1 MGTRKVAKNTA
12 ILYVRMM
19 FVMIINLYTVRV
31 VLRALGMEDYGIY
44 DVVAGVVTM
53 LQSISGVLSA
63 SSQRFMAYAIGENNH
78 DELKKIYTASLNIF
92 LAFSLAVVLL
102 GEPLGIYVIKNHLV
116 IPPERLT
123 AALWVFHFAIL
134 TFITTLVSSTFSA
147 ETFAHEDIGVFAVIS
162 TAECILKLVF
172 ALLISTAPFDKLIYY
187 AGYLFAVHLISL
199 VGYFWYCKKHYSE
212 CKYKRFS
219 DKTLYK
225 RFLSFSGWIFM
236 GSLAGIGI
244 NQGCAILVNLFFGPV
259 ANAARAIA
267 FQVSNA
273 MMSLTGGFTSAL
285 RPAMIK
291 SYASEEYREVN
302 VLFSFSNKFVCYI
315 LAVVCIP
322 LVLEMPTILNLW
334 LGDVGSETIIFSR
347 LMVVY
352 TFVLA
357 LNNPISFI
365 VQATGNVK
373 TYEIVVEG
381 ILLLCVPITYLF
393 YHFGLPSYT
402 VFISMI
408 LTMSCAHIARIIC
421 LKRVYSQFSYRD
433 YIVRFVMPAS
443 IIILLSSV
451 ALLFVHNAMEAS
463 FMRLLLVCVC
473 SVAIVFALVYA
484 IGLSGNERALIA
496 SYVRRF
502 NPLKKN
508 K

>member
-1 MGTRKVAKNTA
+1 MGTRKVAKNTV

-53 LQSISGVLSA
+53 LQSFSGVLSA
-63 SSQRFMAYAIGENNH
+63 SSQRFMAYAIGENNL

-92 LAFSLAVVLL
+92 MAFSLAVVVL
-102 GEPLGIYVIKNHLV
+102 GEPLGIYVINNQLV
-116 IPPERLT
+116 IPSERLT
-123 AALWVFHFAIL
+123 SALWVFHFSIL

-162 TAECILKLVF
+162 TVECIFKLVF

-187 AGYLFAVHLISL
+187 AGYLFAIQLISL

-212 CKYKRFS
+212 CKYKSFS
-219 DKTLYK
+219 DRELYK

-244 NQGCAILVNLFFGPV
+244 NQGCAILVNIFFGPV

-267 FQVSNA
+267 FQINHA

-291 SYASEEYREVN
+291 SYAAEEYREVN
-302 VLFSFSNKFVCYI
+302 VMFSFSNKFVCYI
-315 LAVVCIP
+315 LSVVCIP
-322 LVLEMPTILNLW
+322 LMLEMPMILHLW
-334 LGDVGSETIIFSR
+334 LGDVGTETIVFSR

-365 VQATGNVK
+365 VQATGKVK
-373 TYEIVVEG
+373 IYEIVVEG

-393 YHFGLPSYT
+393 YHLGIPSYS

-408 LTMSCAHIARIIC
+408 LTMAIAHIARVIC
-421 LKRVYSQFSYRD
+421 LKRVYGHFSYRD
-433 YIVRFVMPAS
+433 YIVDFILPAS
-443 IIILLSSV
+443 IIILLSSA
-451 ALLFVHNAMEAS
+451 ALFFIHNAFNAS
-463 FMRLLLVCVC
+463 FVRLLIVCTC
-473 SVAIVFALVYA
+473 SFSIVFALVFA
-484 IGLSGNERALIA
+484 IGLSHNERELMG
-496 SYVRRF
+496 SYVRKI
-502 NPLKKN
+502 NPLIKK
-508 K
+508 

>member
-1 MGTRKVAKNTA
+1 MGTRKVAKNTM

-19 FVMIINLYTVRV
+19 VVMIINLYTVRV

-53 LQSISGVLSA
+53 LQSVSGVLSA
-63 SSQRFMAYAIGENNH
+63 SSQRFMAYALGENNI

-92 LAFSLAVVLL
+92 LVFSLAVVLL

-116 IPPERLT
+116 IPSERHT
-123 AALWVFHFAIL
+123 AAVWVFHFSIL
-134 TFITTLVSSTFSA
+134 TFITTLISSTFSA

-162 TAECILKLVF
+162 TAECFFKLVF
-172 ALLISTAPFDKLIYY
+172 ALLISAAPFDKLIYY
-187 AGYLFAVHLISL
+187 AGYLFAVSLISL
-199 VGYFWYCKKHYSE
+199 VGYFWYCKMHYLE
-212 CKYKRFS
+212 CKYNSFS
-219 DKTLYK
+219 DYKLYK

-244 NQGCAILVNLFFGPV
+244 NQGCAILVNIFFGPV

-291 SYASEEYREVN
+291 SYAAEEYREVDI
-302 VLFSFSNKFVCYI
+302 LFSFSNKFVCYI
-315 LAVVCIP
+315 LAIVCLP
-322 LVLEMPTILNLW
+322 LILEMPTILYFW
-334 LGDVGSETIIFSR
+334 LGEVSAETIVFAR
-347 LMVVY
+347 LIVIY
-352 TFVLA
+352 TFILA

-365 VQATGNVK
+365 VHATGNVK

-408 LTMSCAHIARIIC
+408 LTMSVAHIARVIC
-421 LKRVYSQFSYRD
+421 LKRVYGYFSYRD
-433 YIVRFVMPAS
+433 YIVGVILPAS
-443 IIILLSSV
+443 IIIVLSS
-451 ALLFVHNAMEAS
+451 AFLFFLHNTLAAS
-463 FMRLLLVCVC
+463 FVRLLIICVC
-473 SVAIVFALVYA
+473 SVTIVSVLVFA
-484 IGLSGNERALIA
+484 IGLNRNERELCA
-496 SYVRRF
+496 SYVRRI